1 MVRFPYMAML
11 VSTITS
17 KGQTTIPEELRKD
30 LALEPGQRLLW
41 EKRDGNLVATPA
53 GDLMAL
59 AGSLKSKRP
68 YLPKAELRKRVR
80 EERVKRYA
88 ADPASK

>member
-1 MVRFPYMAML
+1 ML

-41 EKRDGNLVATPA
+41 EKMDGTLVATPT
-53 GDLMAL
+53 GDLLAL
-59 AGSLKSKRP
+59 AGALKSDKP
-68 YLPKAELRKRVR
+68 NLPKEEIRKIVR
-80 EERVKRYA
+80 EQRVKRYA
-88 ADPASK
+88 SKHSTP

>member
-1 MVRFPYMAML
+1 MTML
-11 VSTITS
+11 ISTITS

-41 EKRDGNLVATPA
+41 EKLDGKLVATPT

-59 AGSLKSKRP
+59 AGSLKSDKP
-68 YLPKAELRKRVR
+68 YLPKGKMRKIVR
-80 EERVKRYA
+80 EHRAKHYSA
-88 ADPASK
+88 KLSIS

>member
-1 MVRFPYMAML
+1 MAIF

-17 KGQTTIPEELRKD
+17 KGQTTIPVELRKD

-41 EKRDGNLVATPA
+41 QKRDGNLVATPK

-59 AGSLKSKRP
+59 AGSLKSDQP
-68 YLPKAELRKRVR
+68 YLPKAELRKLVR
-80 EERVKRYA
+80 EQRVKRYVA
-88 ADPASK
+88 KQSFK

>member
-1 MVRFPYMAML
+1 ML
-11 VSTITS
+11 LSTITS

-41 EKRDGNLVATPA
+41 EKVDGKLVATPA

-59 AGSLKSKRP
+59 AGSLLSDKP
-68 YLPKAELRKRVR
+68 FVPKAELRKLIHAQ
-80 EERVKRYA
+80 RVKRYA
-88 ADPASK
+88 SKHSAP

>member
-1 MVRFPYMAML
+1 ML

-41 EKRDGNLVATPA
+41 EKMDGKLVATPT
-53 GDLMAL
+53 GDLLAL
-59 AGSLKSKRP
+59 AGSLKSDKPYRP
-68 YLPKAELRKRVR
+68 KEEIRKIVR
-80 EERVKRYA
+80 EQRVKRYA
-88 ADPASK
+88 AKHSTP